1 MRPDRDRT
9 RRLLEAV
16 TAVTSDL
23 GLEAVLRRVVEAACL
38 LVDARYGALGVIDE
52 DGRGLRA
59 FVHHGLDAAD
69 VERIGALPQGRGV
82 LGLLVREPNPVR
94 LDDLRTHPAAVGIPE
109 HHPAMHSFLGVPI
122 EVRGE
127 IWGNL
132 YLTEKE
138 GGAAFEEEDEELVL
152 GLAAVAGS
160 AIANAR
166 LLEES
171 RRLSVVEERERI
183 GRDLHDTVIQ
193 RLFAAGLGL
202 QAAARRIEDPGTVA
216 RVTAAIDEIDLTV
229 KEIRSTIFALQA
241 DAEQLGGVRARLL
254 EVVEEVGGLLAR
266 APRVRFEGPIDSVV
280 PIDVAEQL
288 VPVLREALSNVVRH
302 AGASEVEVV
311 LRAIDGVVEL
321 TVRDDGR
328 GVEGTV
334 RPAGLGLVNLR
345 ERARTLG
352 GDLEV
357 GPRDGGGTTLVWRVP
372 A

>member
-1 MRPDRDRT
+1 
-9 RRLLEAV
+9 
-16 TAVTSDL
+16 
-23 GLEAVLRRVVEAACL
+23 
-38 LVDARYGALGVIDE
+38 
-52 DGRGLRA
+52 
-59 FVHHGLDAAD
+59 
-69 VERIGALPQGRGV
+69 
-82 LGLLVREPNPVR
+82 
-94 LDDLRTHPAAVGIPE
+94 
-109 HHPAMHSFLGVPI
+109 MHSFLGVPI

-138 GGAAFEEEDEELVL
+138 GGAVFEEEDEELVR

-266 APRVRFEGPIDSVV
+266 
-280 PIDVAEQL
+280 
-288 VPVLREALSNVVRH
+288 
-302 AGASEVEVV
+302 
-311 LRAIDGVVEL
+311 
-321 TVRDDGR
+321 
-328 GVEGTV
+328 
-334 RPAGLGLVNLR
+334 
-345 ERARTLG
+345 
-352 GDLEV
+352 
-357 GPRDGGGTTLVWRVP
+357 
-372 A
+372 

>member
-1 MRPDRDRT
+1 
-9 RRLLEAV
+9 
-16 TAVTSDL
+16 
-23 GLEAVLRRVVEAACL
+23 
-38 LVDARYGALGVIDE
+38 
-52 DGRGLRA
+52 
-59 FVHHGLDAAD
+59 
-69 VERIGALPQGRGV
+69 
-82 LGLLVREPNPVR
+82 
-94 LDDLRTHPAAVGIPE
+94 
-109 HHPAMHSFLGVPI
+109 MHSFLGVPI

-138 GGAAFEEEDEELVL
+138 GGAVFEEEDEELVR